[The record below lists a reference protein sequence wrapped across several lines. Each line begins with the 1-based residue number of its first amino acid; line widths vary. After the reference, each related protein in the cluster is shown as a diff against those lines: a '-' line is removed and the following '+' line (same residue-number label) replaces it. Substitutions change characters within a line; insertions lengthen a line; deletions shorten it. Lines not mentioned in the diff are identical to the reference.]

1 MRFAS
6 SFDSIKNSYI
16 HVKLTLFILFLSSI
30 SAARADDRTP
40 NMRGLVRTTIEKT
53 DLKNE
58 PSDDAKTVGTFQKT
72 TQVEILDHNSTLF
85 HRVEIDGIEGY
96 LENGHSVKWEALYP
110 VSTRAELKS
119 APQLSSKTIEILPQF
134 SKVELLDGFQYVF
147 RKVKFSASDATNSV
161 YRKVNFKSIG
171 YIPSHKLF
179 SSAGELRVQDTTE
192 LLNQPDI
199 KSSSVGLITKS
210 NAIEFVDN
218 YIYFNLK
225 IQSGDKIE
233 IQPQVV
239 DANSILYR
247 KVKVNE
253 TIGYLDHSSIDFAR
267 QFSGTRAVFSKKV
280 QLKKTAHDDAKVL
293 KEGVVFDKFRYLAP
307 NNPDELYTKVR
318 IGESVGY
325 IPSKS
330 IQWEI
335 KEDKS
340 RSRYKKESPKTTKDE
355 KSDWSFNLMD
365 NLFTTKEDHYFTTN
379 APCVIATA
387 PLWGPYYLEFTS
399 RGGRFGSEHYLLTG
413 LCTASTIGTTIAV
426 AGLDERNAQAI
437 DFIAFNRETL
447 RKELI
452 RGRGEFLAA
461 FFETVDIHAARRN
474 ELTARFAASQSF
486 LFIDGN
492 ARSILR
498 RMVMIADDKSAFVKS
513 ES

>member
-30 SAARADDRTP
+30 SAARSDDRTP

-119 APQLSSKTIEILPQF
+119 APQLSSKTIKILPQF

-171 YIPSHKLF
+171 YIQSHKLF

-239 DANSILYR
+239 DANSILY
-247 KVKVNE
+247 
-253 TIGYLDHSSIDFAR
+253 
-267 QFSGTRAVFSKKV
+267 
-280 QLKKTAHDDAKVL
+280 
-293 KEGVVFDKFRYLAP
+293 
-307 NNPDELYTKVR
+307 
-318 IGESVGY
+318 
-325 IPSKS
+325 
-330 IQWEI
+330 
-335 KEDKS
+335 
-340 RSRYKKESPKTTKDE
+340 
-355 KSDWSFNLMD
+355 
-365 NLFTTKEDHYFTTN
+365 
-379 APCVIATA
+379 
-387 PLWGPYYLEFTS
+387 
-399 RGGRFGSEHYLLTG
+399 
-413 LCTASTIGTTIAV
+413 
-426 AGLDERNAQAI
+426 
-437 DFIAFNRETL
+437 
-447 RKELI
+447 
-452 RGRGEFLAA
+452 
-461 FFETVDIHAARRN
+461 
-474 ELTARFAASQSF
+474 
-486 LFIDGN
+486 
-492 ARSILR
+492 
-498 RMVMIADDKSAFVKS
+498 
-513 ES
+513 